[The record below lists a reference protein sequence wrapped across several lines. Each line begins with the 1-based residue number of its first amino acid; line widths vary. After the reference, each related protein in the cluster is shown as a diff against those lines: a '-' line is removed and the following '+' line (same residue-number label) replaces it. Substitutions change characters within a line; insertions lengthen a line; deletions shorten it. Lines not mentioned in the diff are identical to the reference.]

1 MDYTALSFLD
11 MSKVTVK
18 KNLIIF
24 HNPGEWADIYAMI
37 LRDFGMG
44 MALRTRLRKE
54 MGFTYRHHQGLVPNE
69 HSYIN
74 SPSMHYEQQV
84 HVDFYSEAAQSWFQL
99 KYLNRSTDT
108 EEVVH

>member
-1 MDYTALSFLD
+1 M
-11 MSKVTVK
+11 K

-24 HNPGEWADIYAMI
+24 HNPGEWSDIYALI

-54 MGFTYRHHQGLVPNE
+54 MGFTYRHHQGLVPVDHPTPNG
-69 HSYIN
+69 
-74 SPSMHYEQQV
+74 PKMHYEEQV

-99 KYLNRSTDT
+99 KYLNRSTDN

>member
-1 MDYTALSFLD
+1 

-24 HNPGEWADIYAMI
+24 HNPGEWSDIYAMI

-54 MGFTYRHHQGLVPNE
+54 MGFTYRHHQGLVANE
-69 HSYIN
+69 HPYKDGPN
-74 SPSMHYEQQV
+74 MHYEEQV

>member
-1 MDYTALSFLD
+1 

-44 MALRTRLRKE
+44 MALRTRLKKE
-54 MGFTYRHHQGLVPNE
+54 LGFTYRHHRGLEPNE
-69 HSYIN
+69 HPYQDG
-74 SPSMHYEQQV
+74 PSMHYEQQI
-84 HVDFYSEAAQSWFQL
+84 HVDFFSEAAQSWFQL
-99 KYLNRSTDT
+99 KYLNL
-108 EEVVH
+108 

>member
-1 MDYTALSFLD
+1 

-24 HNPGEWADIYAMI
+24 HNPGEWSDIYAMI
-37 LRDFGMG
+37 LRDFGMK

-54 MGFTYRHHQGLVPNE
+54 MGFTYRHHQGLVPVDHPTPNG
-69 HSYIN
+69 
-74 SPSMHYEQQV
+74 PKMHYEEQV

-99 KYLNRSTDT
+99 KYLNRPTGN

>member
-1 MDYTALSFLD
+1 MF
-11 MSKVTVK
+11 KVTVK

-24 HNPGEWADIYAMI
+24 HNLGEWSDIYAMI

-54 MGFTYRHHQGLVPNE
+54 MGFTYRYHLGLVANE
-69 HSYIN
+69 HPYKDGPN
-74 SPSMHYEQQV
+74 MHYEQQV
-84 HVDFYSEAAQSWFQL
+84 HVDFFSEAAQSWFQL
-99 KYLNRSTDT
+99 KYLNRPTGN